1 MQQHWAPAVG
11 LIIQAL
17 GLYLEGVIIAL
28 DRYVNCEN
36 TLGQL
41 HISIFQFIAER
52 CSMHLKYHRNTF
64 EYTIFACFYLK
75 GISLLMFV
83 FEI

>member
-1 MQQHWAPAVG
+1 MHQHWAPTVG
-11 LIIQAL
+11 VIIQAL

-36 TLGQL
+36 TSGQL
-41 HISIFQFIAER
+41 HILIFQFIAER

-64 EYTIFACFYLK
+64 EYIIFACFYLK
-75 GISLLMFV
+75 GICLLMFV